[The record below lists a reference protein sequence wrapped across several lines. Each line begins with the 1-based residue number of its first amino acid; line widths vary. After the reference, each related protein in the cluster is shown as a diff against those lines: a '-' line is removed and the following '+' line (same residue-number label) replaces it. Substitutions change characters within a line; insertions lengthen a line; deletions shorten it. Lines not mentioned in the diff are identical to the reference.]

1 MRDFLD
7 DDLKKQIKPGIIVAT
22 FTVFLIFFLINLNSI
37 CAVVG
42 EFIGTIKYLFYGIVI
57 AYVLNQPIRLI
68 ESLI

>member
-42 EFIGTIKYLFYGIVI
+42 EFMGTIKYLF
-57 AYVLNQPIRLI
+57 
-68 ESLI
+68 